1 MTNQKIL
8 LWLVILLFGLHWGI
22 RFGTYGL
29 FVDGVWYGCISRN
42 WALSS
47 DPNWWHLVVTPT
59 VDASFGGHPPMAF
72 WLQSL
77 FFKVLGD
84 LFWVEHLYSLFMAT
98 LSALAIYLVWQK
110 VYADFATEKKQ
121 QSTGLLPIFLWLTMP
136 IVGWVYHMN
145 MLENTMTFFT
155 TFAVYFFIPNKTKQ
169 YGCVSIILGTSLV
182 ILATLT
188 KGPVGLFPLSVPI
201 VYWILTRKERIF
213 YPVAKTVFISL
224 AVLLFY
230 VFLIQFSPDAKA
242 FLFRYINLQLLSS
255 ISGQDRIT
263 SRLDLIERIVLE
275 PLIAI
280 AITVLG
286 WAFATKKK
294 WHLYP
299 INKTALFLYLSI
311 SFCAI
316 APMFISPK
324 QLMWYIVPAT
334 PFLAMAVASLLLPIW
349 YKTQEYIGD
358 YKPVIRTIQLAVL
371 GCFTVMISNWGTYGR
386 NKEMLSDVFEMKS
399 KIPPH
404 TVVKISE
411 AVYKQWNLHGYLY
424 RFGYISL
431 STTADTSKYRLYTK
445 EEKPQFE
452 SNNEQLT
459 ILNEYFLIEKRD
471 KIRCPIFTVINNN
484 LKLV

>member
-22 RFGTYGL
+22 KFGTYGL
-29 FVDGVWYGCISRN
+29 FDDGVWYGCISRN
-42 WALSS
+42 WALST

-59 VDASFGGHPPMAF
+59 VDAGFGGHPPMAF

-77 FFKVLGD
+77 FFKILGD
-84 LFWVEHLYSLFMAT
+84 VFWVEHLYSLFMAT

-121 QSTGLLPIFLWLTMP
+121 QSTCLLPILLWLTMP

-145 MLENTMTFFT
+145 MLENTMTVFT
-155 TFAVYFFIPNKTKQ
+155 TFAVYFFIPFQNKKNSW
-169 YGCVSIILGTSLV
+169 VFIILGTSLV

-201 VYWILTRKERIF
+201 AYWILTRKERMF
-213 YPVAKTVFISL
+213 YPVLKTVFISF

-230 VFLIQFSPDAKA
+230 VLLIHFSPDAKA
-242 FLFRYINLQLLSS
+242 FLLRYVNLQLLSS
-255 ISGQDRIT
+255 INGQDRVT
-263 SRLDLIERIVLE
+263 SRLDLVERIVLE
-275 PLIAI
+275 PLTAI
-280 AITVLG
+280 VTTALG
-286 WAFATKKK
+286 WAFAAKKK
-294 WHLYP
+294 WHLSP
-299 INKTALFLYLSI
+299 INKTALYFYLSI

-334 PFLAMAVASLLLPIW
+334 PFLAMAVAALCLPIW
-349 YKTQEYIGD
+349 NKIQEYIGD
-358 YKPVIRTIQLAVL
+358 YKPAIRTLQLAIL
-371 GCFTVMISNWGTYGR
+371 GCFAAMIINWGTYGR
-386 NKEMLSDVFEMKS
+386 NKDMLSDVFAIKS

-411 AVYKQWNLHGYLY
+411 AVYKQWNFHGYLY

-431 STTADTSKYRLYTK
+431 STTADSSKYTLYTK
-445 EEKPQFE
+445 EEKPVYDSDSE
-452 SNNEQLT
+452 RLT
-459 ILNEYFLIEKRD
+459 ILNEYFLLEKGR
-471 KIRCPIFTVINNN
+471 
-484 LKLV
+484 